1 MDQINRG
8 YKLEKQQQ
16 SDFFTDS
23 PISELLKMYDLMP
36 DVLFWVKDHQGKIM
50 HANQLFLEHIG
61 VRSLSQALGLTDFDF
76 APRPLAKQYV
86 EDDKRILKG
95 ELVTDRLE
103 MNSVADEIAWFTTTK
118 RPLLNYEGKIIGSYG
133 VTRHLEKTSVALTR
147 IEALKTPVNY
157 IRMNYMKPI
166 RLDVLAKISHLSIS
180 ALERRF
186 KKYLSKTPKQ
196 YIIDVRLE
204 HARRLLVETTLPI
217 ALVAEQSGFV
227 DASYFSRRFKR
238 KFAVLPSEFR
248 AEYREH

>member
-1 MDQINRG
+1 
-8 YKLEKQQQ
+8 
-16 SDFFTDS
+16 
-23 PISELLKMYDLMP
+23 
-36 DVLFWVKDHQGKIM
+36 
-50 HANQLFLEHIG
+50 
-61 VRSLSQALGLTDFDF
+61 
-76 APRPLAKQYV
+76 
-86 EDDKRILKG
+86 
-95 ELVTDRLE
+95 
-103 MNSVADEIAWFTTTK
+103 
-118 RPLLNYEGKIIGSYG
+118 
-133 VTRHLEKTSVALTR
+133 
-147 IEALKTPVNY
+147 
-157 IRMNYMKPI
+157 MKPI